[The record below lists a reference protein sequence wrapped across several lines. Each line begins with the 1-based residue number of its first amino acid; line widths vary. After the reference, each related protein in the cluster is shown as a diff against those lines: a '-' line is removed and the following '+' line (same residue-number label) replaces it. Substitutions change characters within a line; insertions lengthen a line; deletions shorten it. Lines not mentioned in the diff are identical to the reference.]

1 MKKVYIVLTHTGTT
15 LSKIIKSYTKDEFS
29 HVSISLDEKL
39 NEMYSFG
46 RLHPYNPFWAGFV
59 HEAINKGTFKRFS
72 NTKARIY
79 SLGVTEKQYES
90 IKDNIEQ
97 IKNEN
102 YKFNIL
108 GLIAV
113 GFRKKISMKKS
124 FYCAE
129 FIKYIIEKAEIRN
142 NLPYIVK
149 PEDFKKLN
157 EIEELYNGLLKD
169 YTYRKIVKK
178 ELLKNKI
185 SAYDIEMKEK
195 INY

>member
-1 MKKVYIVLTHTGTT
+1 
-15 LSKIIKSYTKDEFS
+15 
-29 HVSISLDEKL
+29 
-39 NEMYSFG
+39 
-46 RLHPYNPFWAGFV
+46 
-59 HEAINKGTFKRFS
+59 
-72 NTKARIY
+72 
-79 SLGVTEKQYES
+79 
-90 IKDNIEQ
+90 
-97 IKNEN
+97 
-102 YKFNIL
+102 
-108 GLIAV
+108 
-113 GFRKKISMKKS
+113 MKKS

-185 SAYDIEMKEK
+185 SAYDIEIKEK